1 MPLNTVQLSWVP
13 WQSQKEGPDV
23 TTWRISKLTLSFGPI
38 EPVRLSNF
46 VNTVS
51 YLSQTKVI
59 SMGTVK
65 SYYYICLVGEKPQ
78 CGRIMNKTIII
89 MNIIMNYYINSCSK
103 FQIKWSF
110 GAR

>member
-1 MPLNTVQLSWVP
+1 MLVLCLDVLNSLL
-13 WQSQKEGPDV
+13 
-23 TTWRISKLTLSFGPI
+23 IFSF
-38 EPVRLSNF
+38 L
-46 VNTVS
+46 
-51 YLSQTKVI
+51 
-59 SMGTVK
+59 
-65 SYYYICLVGEKPQ
+65 YICLVGEKPQ

>member
-1 MPLNTVQLSWVP
+1 MLNVCLDLLNSLL
-13 WQSQKEGPDV
+13 
-23 TTWRISKLTLSFGPI
+23 IFSF
-38 EPVRLSNF
+38 L
-46 VNTVS
+46 
-51 YLSQTKVI
+51 
-59 SMGTVK
+59 
-65 SYYYICLVGEKPQ
+65 YICLVGEKPQ